1 MKYNITIS
9 EFEKAKK
16 ELEEYLEI
24 CTSYSF
30 KLLEKDNQIKQQ
42 NELIRILQEKNSNSE
57 FEKVKEKEHYIQ
69 ELKELI
75 EVLQTRNSKSEDRL
89 REMNQ
94 IGKEAERVYSL
105 YLRVNNGSCITYSE
119 LSKEL
124 FSIFQAL
131 HNIFVSTLYNKNV
144 LEDDDHILYRTR
156 KE

>member
-1 MKYNITIS
+1 MKYNITIT

-16 ELEEYLEI
+16 ELEGYLEI

-89 REMNQ
+89 RAMNQ
-94 IGKEAERVYSL
+94 IGKAAERVYSL
-105 YLRVNNGSCITYSE
+105 YLRLNNGSCLAYNE

-124 FSIFQAL
+124 LSIFNELNQ
-131 HNIFVSTLYNKNV
+131 IFVSTIK
-144 LEDDDHILYRTR
+144 DQ
-156 KE
+156 K

>member
-16 ELEEYLEI
+16 ELEGYLEI

-57 FEKVKEKEHYIQ
+57 FEKVVKQKENYIQ
-69 ELKELI
+69 ELKKLI
-75 EVLQTRNSKSEDRL
+75 EVLQARNSKSEDRL

-105 YLRVNNGSCITYSE
+105 YLQVNNGSCLAYGE

-124 FSIFQAL
+124 LAIFNEL
-131 HNIFVSTLYNKNV
+131 NYMFGSLR
-144 LEDDDHILYRTR
+144 E
-156 KE
+156 